1 MAEAPVIEYRVKDR
15 FQSVEQRLLA
25 DPIVNRRDTER
36 TVLARLAG
44 LRDQVAQHRLRSIGI
59 GAQLILQSLE
69 SLIELLLKL
78 SDALA
83 IHTARTPILPNLRP
97 GQLQVLSL
105 IHLIHQ

>member
-1 MAEAPVIEYRVKDR
+1 M
-15 FQSVEQRLLA
+15 
-25 DPIVNRRDTER
+25 
-36 TVLARLAG
+36 LARLAG

-78 SDALA
+78 RDALA